1 MKGCKTKN
9 MNEDLIKFAQ
19 SAYSTRETIQSTYDL
34 SYYCIENGIE
44 GDFVECG
51 VAAGA
56 QIGVMGFACDEAKSN
71 KHIYAFDSFRGIP
84 FCSENDDQEPGLY
97 VLDEPKPFV
106 KDKEALLFPTGATV
120 HSLFSVLTNIR
131 NWGLNTHR
139 FFFIE
144 GWFQHTVKD
153 YTNNI
158 NKICFLRL
166 DGDLYESTK
175 VCLENLF
182 PLVSEGGIVF
192 LDDWILKGFRLACD
206 EYFQSIGYIPKI
218 KTVANSQTV
227 YFIK

>member
-1 MKGCKTKN
+1 
-9 MNEDLIKFAQ
+9 MNEDLMKFANI
-19 SAYSTRETIQSTYDL
+19 AYSTRETIQSTYDL
-34 SYYCIENGIE
+34 SYYCIKNNIE

-56 QIGVMGFACDEAKSN
+56 QIGVMGFVCDETKSD
-71 KHIYAFDSFRGIP
+71 KKVFAFDSFKGIP

-97 VLDEPKPFV
+97 VLAEPKPFV
-106 KDKEALLFPTGATV
+106 EYKETLLVPTGATV
-120 HSLFSVLTNIR
+120 HSLANVKINIY
-131 NWGLNTHR
+131 NWQIDYNR
-139 FFFIE
+139 FVFIE

-153 YTNNI
+153 YVKNI

-182 PLVSEGGIVF
+182 PLVSDGGIVF
-192 LDDWILKGFRLACD
+192 CDDWALKGFRLACD
-206 EYFQSIGYIPKI
+206 EYFESIGYTPKI
-218 KTVANSQTV
+218 QTVENSQTV